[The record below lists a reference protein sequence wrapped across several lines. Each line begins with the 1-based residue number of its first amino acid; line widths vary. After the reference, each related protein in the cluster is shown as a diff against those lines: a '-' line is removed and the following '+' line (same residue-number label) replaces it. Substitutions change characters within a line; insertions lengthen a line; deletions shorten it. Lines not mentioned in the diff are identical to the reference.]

1 MKCLLITVAFVAL
14 FCPSESVIK
23 CYDCIPGPS
32 LCKTEKNCSSEYD
45 SCIWVSLGE
54 QRESYNCWKYSQC
67 DGKNIEKHFNTGTFT
82 FRCCKS
88 DLCNSS
94 PLTMAGSM
102 ISLSIASFLTTLLL
116 I

>member
-1 MKCLLITVAFVAL
+1 MKCLLIIVAFVAL
-14 FCPSESVIK
+14 FYSSESVIK

-45 SCIWVSLGE
+45 SCIWASLGE
-54 QRESYNCWKYSQC
+54 QKEASNCWKYSQC
-67 DGKNIEKHFNTGTFT
+67 DDKNIKKHFDASTFK

-94 PLTMAGSM
+94 PLIMPGSM
-102 ISLSIASFLTTLLL
+102 ITLSIVLLLTTLLL